1 MRSIGRLTDGRQAA
15 TFVDYL
21 LTLGIN
27 AKAERGPSAGAAAPS
42 ATPEAV
48 SWELWVFEE
57 DQLVRAKESLQEF
70 SAEPDAERFVSAG
83 KAADKLRRAAVD
95 KELEFR
101 RAQRSVERAFG
112 RTSAR
117 RPVTMT
123 LLVASC
129 LVFVLT
135 DGARSKSEDG
145 AALAQRMR
153 ITEITPQGDGA
164 IRFNPTL
171 PEVRRGEWW
180 RLVSP
185 MLLHFSWMH
194 LIFNMMCLID
204 FGTQVETLRGSL
216 KMLLFTLLFAAVG
229 NVVQFLFRG
238 PGFGGMSGVGY
249 GLFGYVWMKAT
260 FEPGS
265 GFVLRPLTVI
275 FLVGWF
281 LFGVYGEVLNFG
293 NTANYCHG
301 VGLVLGIVFGYAPTF
316 FRSLR
321 GRA

>member
-27 AKAERGPSAGAAAPS
+27 AKAERSTPAAGAATPS
-42 ATPEAV
+42 DDVA
-48 SWELWVFEE
+48 WELWVFDE
-57 DQLVRAKESLQEF
+57 DRLAKAKETLQEF
-70 SAEPDAERFVSAG
+70 RAEPEAERFTSAG
-83 KAADKLRRAAVD
+83 KAAEKLRRAAVD

-135 DGARSKSEDG
+135 DGVRSKSEDG

-153 ITEITPQGDGA
+153 ITEITPVGDDT
-164 IRFNPTL
+164 IRFDPTL
-171 PEVRRGEWW
+171 PEVREGQWW

-229 NVVQFLFRG
+229 NVVQYLFRG

-265 GFVLRPLTVI
+265 GFVLRPLTVF

-281 LFGVYGEVLNFG
+281 LFGIYGEVLGVG
-293 NTANYCHG
+293 NTANFCHG
-301 VGLVLGIVFGYAPTF
+301 VGLVLGVVLGYAPTF